1 MIGLHCEVRKDQHRI
16 IHPRYESWMKRHLP
30 LKLRDRL
37 FVYFHMQAC
46 TFVIALWESPV
57 RKRRFQD
64 VINLG
69 HDLYSFDR
77 GQALNFLLNL
87 RDSKSGAEMATE
99 MRAGYRSL
107 ETRMNDSQMEQREQ
121 RLHRQS
127 TKLSLL
133 VRSG

>member
-1 MIGLHCEVRKDQHRI
+1 MIGLHCEFRKDHHKI

-30 LKLRDRL
+30 LKLGDRL
-37 FVYFHMQAC
+37 FIYFHMQAC
-46 TFVIALWESPV
+46 TFNIALWSSPV

-77 GQALNFLLNL
+77 KQAVNLLLNL
-87 RDSKSGAEMATE
+87 RDPKTGQEMATE
-99 MRAGYRSL
+99 MRAGYADL
-107 ETRMNDSQMEQREQ
+107 TTRMNDSRMEEREQ